1 MCSAVQCSAVQCSAV
16 QYSLYQ
22 FHLEMAMQFGAD
34 QSSEVQ

>member
-1 MCSAVQCSAVQCSAV
+1 MCSAV